1 VNDISVGGAGVSRRR
16 KAPLW
21 GLLASISLAACD
33 GSPSDPGDPRPQLSN
48 FSYTVVALSLPVCPP
63 NGLADGTQ
71 FRWTIEFSDPDGD
84 VVAPVL
90 MEWSTSFN
98 PSGTTKSA
106 LLLIPATAIVAGG
119 GSSGAISQTQ
129 CVRFGEQ
136 ESVDITLS
144 IYDQVG
150 NHSNPRTLRI
160 ERPAGAL

>member
-1 VNDISVGGAGVSRRR
+1 VNDISRIGAGFSRRR
-16 KAPLW
+16 MALPL
-21 GLLASISLAACD
+21 GLVASLSVAGCD
-33 GSPSDPGDPRPQLSN
+33 GSPVEPRDSRPQLSD
-48 FSYTVVALSLPVCPP
+48 FTYTVVALNLPQCP
-63 NGLADGTQ
+63 NGLANGTQ

-106 LLLIPATAIVAGG
+106 LLIIPGAAITGEGG
-119 GSSGAISQTQ
+119 LSGSISQTQ
-129 CVRFGEQ
+129 CLRFVEQ

-150 NHSNPRTLRI
+150 NQSNPRTLRI
-160 ERPAGAL
+160 ERPEGAM